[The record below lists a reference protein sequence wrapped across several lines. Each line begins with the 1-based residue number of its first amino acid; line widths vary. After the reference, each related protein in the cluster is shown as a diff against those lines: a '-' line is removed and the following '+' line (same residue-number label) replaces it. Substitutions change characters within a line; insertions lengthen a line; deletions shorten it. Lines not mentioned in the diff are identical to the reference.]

1 MMGWLGDTEGM
12 VAAQKPPSTDYKVV
26 KAQVAEQ
33 KFLQRMIDDRA
44 GSVTNMEEIG
54 REIAMSGKPGDS
66 DPQHVE
72 EQMAQLL
79 GMFGIIFIVA
89 MLLNKVPYDPTNAV
103 CNHYLENL
111 RMGQSCEYM
120 VSQHNS
126 VYHVVAK
133 YERFK

>member
-12 VAAQKPPSTDYKVV
+12 VASQKAPSTDYKVV

-66 DPQHVE
+66 DPQQVE

-79 GMFGIIFIVA
+79 GMCHILIPYYGLHIINVGKAI
-89 MLLNKVPYDPTNAV
+89 TV
-103 CNHYLENL
+103 C
-111 RMGQSCEYM
+111 S
-120 VSQHNS
+120 
-126 VYHVVAK
+126 YHFCPPIIRQITRA
-133 YERFK
+133 F